1 MNTNY
6 MLNKAAQKVWGT
18 DKMYLGLST
27 TAPAIDGTGITEPV
41 VDGNGYGRAEVA
53 VLSSPT
59 NGVITN
65 TTDISLPRILKPSGT
80 ATHWA
85 LFDAEAVGSGNL
97 LAYGEMDESIQLGS
111 RTVIFIEA
119 GTLKLKA
126 MNPVAV

>member
-6 MLNKAAQKVWGT
+6 MLDKAAQKVWGT

-27 TAPAIDGTGITEPV
+27 TAPAINGTNVTEPV

-65 TTDISLPRILKPSGT
+65 TNDISLPRILKPSGT
-80 ATHWA
+80 ATHWV
-85 LFDAEAVGSGNL
+85 LFDSEAVGSGNL

-111 RTVIFIEA
+111 RTVISIET
-119 GTLKLKA
+119 GELKLKA
-126 MNPVAV
+126 MNPTVA